1 MDHSVGHTTPTG
13 EHTLI
18 LQTTEPYPTLQDL
31 ITILSTATYSPSTL
45 KPPSDPVYPSTSSSA
60 ANAQSSPKPT
70 NPNLVPVFIEI
81 PADLLTPVAAYLKVA
96 NGSEHSFLLESVTG
110 GESLARYSFV
120 GAGKLACTLRPVLE
134 LTLRSRQD
142 DTHRRG
148 L

>member
-1 MDHSVGHTTPTG
+1 MDPSVSYRATRYKHSSSST
-13 EHTLI
+13 
-18 LQTTEPYPTLQDL
+18 QTTEPYPTLQDL
-31 ITILSTATYSPSTL
+31 ITILGTQTYSPSTL

-60 ANAQSSPKPT
+60 AKETEPRSKKPT
-70 NPNLVPVFIEI
+70 NPNLVPVYIEI

-120 GAGKLACTLRPVLE
+120 GAGE
-134 LTLRSRQD
+134 LQFALLGIQAKFQI
-142 DTHRRG
+142 